1 VAYVLIPWVGVT
13 AVGYGLGQV
22 FQWDVERRRAFLLRL
37 GLGLM
42 AAFVLLR
49 FLNVYGDPRPWSPQ
63 ESPVF
68 TVLSFLNTM
77 KYPPSLLYLM
87 MTLGPALLLLRV
99 FDSGIPRLL
108 RPALIIG
115 KVPLFYYVLHIL
127 LIHSVAVVASYLRFG
142 EVSWMFQSPTIDRFP
157 ITQPPGWP
165 LGLPAIYLIWIGVV
179 VVLYPLCRW
188 FAAVR
193 QRRHEAW
200 LSYL

>member
-37 GLGLM
+37 GLGLT